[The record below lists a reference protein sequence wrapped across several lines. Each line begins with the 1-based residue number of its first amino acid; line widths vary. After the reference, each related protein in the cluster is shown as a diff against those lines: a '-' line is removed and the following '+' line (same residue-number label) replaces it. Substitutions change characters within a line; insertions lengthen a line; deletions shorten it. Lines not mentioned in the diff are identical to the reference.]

1 MAADLLKTIGT
12 AIQTGKTGG
21 VSRIGS
27 AAAEGDGGMT
37 GSFAEA
43 LGKLVKSV
51 DTTAGQANTAVDN
64 MLNKTGD
71 VHDAMIALQRSEMTL
86 QLTVQL
92 RNKLVGAYQ
101 EIMKMPV

>member
-21 VSRIGS
+21 LGKIG
-27 AAAEGDGGMT
+27 AGAQPDGGMT
-37 GSFAEA
+37 SSFAEA

-51 DTTAGQANTAVDN
+51 DTTAGQANTAVDG